1 MNDLPEYFWDD
12 LLDYIEEDKVIP
24 IIGRKLVTVPATDDE
39 IPLYR
44 HVAERLAERLR
55 VPVADLPPGYSL
67 NQVVCRILGQPRA
80 RKEDIYPRIRQLLK
94 DIAFPPPRC
103 LLDLARIHR
112 FKLFV
117 SVTFDSLLADAINAT
132 RFGGN
137 AKTEEIAYS
146 PNDIQDLRSEKKS
159 LDRPV
164 VYHTS

>member
-1 MNDLPEYFWDD
+1 
-12 LLDYIEEDKVIP
+12 
-24 IIGRKLVTVPATDDE
+24 
-39 IPLYR
+39 
-44 HVAERLAERLR
+44 
-55 VPVADLPPGYSL
+55 
-67 NQVVCRILGQPRA
+67 
-80 RKEDIYPRIRQLLK
+80 LLK